1 MYRTNLI
8 NLAISYT
15 GLFLGLF
22 NTFIKPKVF
31 TSEEIGI
38 FSTIVSMTLILKLI
52 TESGLSSV
60 IMRYYPVYK
69 NRASK
74 CRFVLS
80 VTVISYAILG
90 FFILLLFLSKGLLS
104 SYYGNS
110 SIEDYFFLLP
120 SFLFLSHGLDIT
132 ERFSKV
138 LFVSVK
144 SNIIRNIYFKAA
156 NGAFLF
162 YMLFSHITLKSYFVF
177 FIIINTITFLM
188 MLKLIIPALKI
199 KPVLSDLIPDLSL
212 LKNFKT
218 YAFFM
223 MISAF
228 SATMVSNID
237 RIMIGHYL
245 DFSKTGIYTISAA
258 LAGTLII
265 IFNSFARTAQP
276 KLSELVQYE
285 RFDDVKN
292 IYRENLY
299 DNLHFGIALF
309 VVLAVFSHDIL
320 HIFGTEYKEGVPVIV
335 LLAFGQLLNISS
347 GMCGEIIS
355 LSGFYKFDFYS
366 RIGLIIVVVISNSVF
381 IPEYGI
387 TGAAIATAFNILI
400 YSGLKIYYAFSKFGI
415 HPFTARS
422 ASFYIAGSFAAV
434 LMTYAKPLAE
444 NNITGIFVVSAAGFF
459 IYDVILGTVLKY
471 KNSVIIRIIRKTGR

>member
-1 MYRTNLI
+1 MYKTNLI
-8 NLAISYT
+8 NLAVSYT

-22 NTFIKPKVF
+22 NTFIKPKVL

-38 FSTIVSMTLILKLI
+38 FSTIVSITLILKLI
-52 TESGLSSV
+52 TEGGLSSV

-69 NRASK
+69 NGNDK

-80 VTVISYAILG
+80 VTVLSYAILG
-90 FFILLLFLSKGLLS
+90 SFIFLLFLSKGFLS
-104 SYYGNS
+104 SYYGNG
-110 SIEDYFFLLP
+110 SIDEYFFLLP
-120 SFLFLSHGLDIT
+120 SFLFLSHGLDLT

-138 LFVSVK
+138 LFVSVR

-162 YMLFSHITLKSYFVF
+162 YMLFFQISFKSYIIF
-177 FIIINTITFLM
+177 FIIINTFTFLM
-188 MLKLIIPALKI
+188 MMRLIIPTLNI
-199 KPVLSDLIPDLSL
+199 KPVLKDIIPDMSIIR
-212 LKNFKT
+212 NFRT

-223 MISAF
+223 MVSAF

-258 LAGTLII
+258 LAGTLLL

-276 KLSELVQYE
+276 KLSELVQSE
-285 RFDDVKN
+285 KFDEVKK

-309 VVLAVFSHDIL
+309 TALSVFSIDIL
-320 HIFGTEYKEGVPVIV
+320 SIFGAEYKEGVSVII
-335 LLAFGQLLNISS
+335 LIAFGQLLNISS

-366 RIGLIIVVVISNSVF
+366 RISLILIVIISNAVF
-381 IPEYGI
+381 IPAYGI
-387 TGAAIATAFNILI
+387 TGAAIATAFNILM
-400 YSGLKIYYAFSKFGI
+400 YSGLKIYYAFIKFKI
-415 HPFTARS
+415 HPFTKRTL
-422 ASFYIAGSFAAV
+422 SFYTAGFFAAL
-434 LMTYAKPLAE
+434 LMVSARPLTE
-444 NNITGIFVVSAAGFF
+444 KNITGIILISASGFLF
-459 IYDVILGTVLKY
+459 YDFLLGTLFRY
-471 KNSVIIRIIRKTGR
+471 KNSVMLRIIRKTGR